1 MKNILITTNV
11 KYSKKRGFSF
21 SIEKNWIDYSRK
33 LNLNP
38 ILCNYNN
45 LDLELLKNKKI
56 HGIIFTGG
64 NDLKIYNK
72 KKENI
77 FRDKK
82 ETELF
87 KLSLKLKIPILAVC
101 RGSQLVGSIFNHK
114 IIKVKNHVSK
124 NHDLKIVKNSL
135 IKKKKI
141 EVNSYHN
148 FAIKDVSI
156 NFEIIAKHRDDTI
169 EISHSRKDKI
179 LCLMFHP
186 ERKNNSQKILDNLIL
201 KHLRL

>member
-1 MKNILITTNV
+1 MLNFQ
-11 KYSKKRGFSF
+11 KKRGFSF

-45 LDLELLKNKKI
+45 LDFELLKDKKI
-56 HGIIFTGG
+56 QGIIFTGG

-114 IIKVKNHVSK
+114 IIRVKNHVIK
-124 NHDLKIVKNSL
+124 NQSLKIINNSL

-169 EISHSRKDKI
+169 EISLSKKDKI

-186 ERKNNSQKILDNLIL
+186 ERRNNSQKIIDNLIL
-201 KHLRL
+201 KHLKL

>member
-72 KKENI
+72 KKKTFLE
-77 FRDKK
+77 
-82 ETELF
+82 
-87 KLSLKLKIPILAVC
+87 
-101 RGSQLVGSIFNHK
+101 
-114 IIKVKNHVSK
+114 
-124 NHDLKIVKNSL
+124 
-135 IKKKKI
+135 IKKKQ
-141 EVNSYHN
+141 NYLNYHLN
-148 FAIKDVSI
+148 
-156 NFEIIAKHRDDTI
+156 
-169 EISHSRKDKI
+169 
-179 LCLMFHP
+179 
-186 ERKNNSQKILDNLIL
+186 
-201 KHLRL
+201 